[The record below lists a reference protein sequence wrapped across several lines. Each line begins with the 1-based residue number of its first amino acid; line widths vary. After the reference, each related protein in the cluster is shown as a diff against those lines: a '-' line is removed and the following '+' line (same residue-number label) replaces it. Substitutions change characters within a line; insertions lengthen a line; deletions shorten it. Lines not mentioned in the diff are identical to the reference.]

1 MIYTH
6 IVKNRFSVYQGK
18 IMIKSIS
25 HKARFLNQIKGK
37 GWIYQGTPGDGLYG
51 LLILFIGSKDIQ
63 AHLAQCGKIGG
74 KVIFAGTV
82 IIFIINNIQN
92 IMKAVLYFPVRPDCL
107 ALLFCIDSMAADI
120 VTVFLALSALAFHH
134 GIDADNAF
142 YPLEFLQG
150 HKGIDGKVCTQNGTL
165 FHTAM
170 SFVMLLPAGNAFG

>member
-1 MIYTH
+1 MNIYYGVYILTCIFGIFNYTYIYFNVLGNPPAKPGDQQSLTYAEVGTSLL
-6 IVKNRFSVYQGK
+6 IVSSSVRARGGLSVKRNFSLRHTVWDCKYHVVWIQGK

-82 IIFIINNIQN
+82 IIFIIITS
-92 IMKAVLYFPVRPDCL
+92 R
-107 ALLFCIDSMAADI
+107 
-120 VTVFLALSALAFHH
+120 T
-134 GIDADNAF
+134 
-142 YPLEFLQG
+142 
-150 HKGIDGKVCTQNGTL
+150 
-165 FHTAM
+165 
-170 SFVMLLPAGNAFG
+170 